1 MQSEKW
7 HSPNRDVFALVSD
20 APLSLAEP
28 LGKPKGREVESIMKR
43 CEVSLT
49 VVFAAGGWSSWRS
62 LSPWSVVAFGR
73 FVQNEKRLL
82 AYFSRISE

>member
-62 LSPWSVVAFGR
+62 LSPWSLRSVVL
-73 FVQNEKRLL
+73 QNEKRLL